1 MAFWNRRENRAGRPV
16 QVYYFDGEKQVG
28 VPRKLYRHLDN
39 EPDHVIEEWV
49 ARWSNLNEAKA
60 IRPDLIKAQVPSDW
74 SALIDEFCTF
84 MLKEGR
90 AANTVK
96 DHKRHLLTSLPYF
109 AEVGCER
116 FADFYSYSRRLS
128 PWLTEQGKSARRI
141 WAINQSI
148 NLWWEFLDEQ
158 KGLVEGKLKLT
169 GGHKTKNSTPLKLIL
184 KPEEILGAQCTHP
197 QIRLMMLI
205 GYYFSLRPQETLA
218 LTPAHFRAGSPATF
232 LECCKALDSA
242 GLFSKLAVNIER
254 QKVGGKFKAPKKN
267 SVGWVGCFDEAGARE
282 IVSLIKTVKKDELL
296 FPFTTDTYFKLWRK
310 HGLAN
315 TVSKDMRRA
324 SLYWLGHYSKL
335 PVSALKNHAR
345 HQSIETTMLYT
356 RRPEELTDADWQQ
369 LDLDA

>member
-1 MAFWNRRENRAGRPV
+1 MAYWQRKSNNRIF
-16 QVYYFDGEKQVG
+16 VYYHDKQTLKNNTL
-28 VPRKLYRHLDN
+28 PRIQTRHLDGQG
-39 EPDHVIEEWV
+39 DDVIEEWV
-49 ARWSNLNEAKA
+49 ERWSNLNEVKTV
-60 IRPDLIKAQVPSDW
+60 RPDLARTPLRGEW
-74 SALIDEFCTF
+74 ATLIDEFCAF
-84 MLKEGR
+84 MQKEGR
-90 AANTVK
+90 APNTIK
-96 DHKRHLLTSLPYF
+96 DHKRHLLTALPYF

-116 FADFYSYSRRLS
+116 FADFYSHSRRLS
-128 PWLTEQGKSARRI
+128 AWLTERGKTARRI
-141 WAINQSI
+141 WAINQSLS
-148 NLWWEFLDEQ
+148 LWWEFLDEQ

-184 KPEEILGAQCTHP
+184 KPEDILSSKCSHD

-218 LTPAHFRAGSPATF
+218 LTPAHFRAGNQAAF
-232 LECCKALDSA
+232 LECCKALGSA

-282 IVSLIKTVKKDELL
+282 IVSLIKDTKKDELL
-296 FPFTTDTYFKLWRK
+296 FPLTTDTYFKLWRK
-310 HGLAN
+310 HGLPN

-324 SLYWLGHYSKL
+324 SLYWLGHYSTL
-335 PVSALKNHAR
+335 PISALKNHAR

-356 RRPEELTDADWQQ
+356 RRPEELSDSDWQQ